1 MGNSQKICTPNAK
14 ITKDMQ
20 NIAININIKGAF
32 TWDNI
37 NQKNFVIW
45 ASYTKDEKI
54 QNILNCIQKK
64 YYPINI
70 KVGEIYEESF
80 TGEVDSDEMMT
91 DIKNKSLTD
100 YKKND
105 IINKGLDVGVEVKRE
120 HKVHGLEITCKFMID
135 LKSNN
140 PLKCPIYFGM
150 KEKYEWN
157 DKNLAHLNAWNH
169 FEDEFSS
176 KPKCKYFDK
185 CKAYIRLENGNNKIN
200 DLCHIK
206 IFRHPPRNRNI
217 KLSNNIYS
225 LILNKNK
232 KQNHPRYEP
241 TDDDG

>member
-1 MGNSQKICTPNAK
+1 MGNTQKISTSNAK
-14 ITKDMQ
+14 VTKDIH
-20 NIAININIKGAF
+20 NIPINININSEDF
-32 TWDNI
+32 DNE
-37 NQKNFVIW
+37 KFVIW

-64 YYPINI
+64 YYPTNCNI
-70 KVGEIYEESF
+70 KVDKIKYRSF
-80 TGEVDSDEMMT
+80 TGYVDSWDMT

-120 HKVHGLEITCKFMID
+120 HKVHGLKITCKFMTD
-135 LKSNN
+135 LKSSD